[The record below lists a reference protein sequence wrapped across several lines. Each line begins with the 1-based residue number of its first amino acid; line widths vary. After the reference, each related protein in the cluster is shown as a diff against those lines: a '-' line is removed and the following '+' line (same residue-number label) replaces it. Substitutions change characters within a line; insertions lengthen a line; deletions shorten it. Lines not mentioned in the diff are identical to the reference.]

1 VRKTKTQGGVRG
13 SASKEQVSQSQRRVK
28 FRRFDRTTMV
38 WKLVGREGFEE
49 IRKTREDFGVQ
60 QDRNGSEALAEPKV
74 SWGLEDV

>member
-1 VRKTKTQGGVRG
+1 
-13 SASKEQVSQSQRRVK
+13 
-28 FRRFDRTTMV
+28 MV